1 MAILRLTF
9 LSYIIYTSISLT
21 VQIQFF
27 WTLGAL
33 TDLEKQYGPLM
44 HNPRASARSPLGPK
58 SLAGH
63 STQRFKRSYASL
75 SPNLTLKAAA
85 AGTTF
90 GPTLNPVGAPL
101 GSSDASEG
109 HLSPPL
115 SSSVVAAECPQA
127 TVHHGAPAPTPVPAA
142 TTSPT
147 PSSSPA
153 LTIASAESVSLCS
166 STANSRPNNGSA
178 HAAIASSNAPA
189 IPASGGAGASAA
201 ESAGACVSVSSNV
214 NANEHKSKA
223 AHHNGTGER
232 ERERQAPP
240 NVDVTRAL
248 ARDLLAI
255 VACEAASSSK
265 SNNATNDE
273 QRPVDFA
280 SPSSAGALLASSAAA
295 NFSADALLSP
305 ALGLRPSKALLGKQ

>member
-1 MAILRLTF
+1 MAILMLSF
-9 LSYIIYTSISLT
+9 LSYTIHIINNL
-21 VQIQFF
+21 QIQFL

-115 SSSVVAAECPQA
+115 SSSVVAVAAECPQA
-127 TVHHGAPAPTPVPAA
+127 TVHHGAAAPTPVPAA

-178 HAAIASSNAPA
+178 HAAIASSTAPA
-189 IPASGGAGASAA
+189 IPASGGAGPNAA